1 MKRMRRI
8 VIVVSLVCSITAP
21 CLWAAMPENPQGWV
35 SDFAGILSEDTKS
48 QISGLIDDV
57 KRSTG
62 AEIAVVTVS
71 SLDGMTVEEYAVR
84 LFEKWGIGAAEEDN
98 GVLFLIAPNERK
110 TRIEVGYG
118 LEPVIT
124 DGRAGEIIRET
135 ILPFFRAGD
144 YNQAIMDLGATLCT
158 PKAPDCDHCPLNEI
172 CQARALGI
180 QEARPVSAPKAKI
193 PHHTVTAAV
202 IQSKGRVMIVQRPTD
217 GLLGGMWEFPGG
229 KQEPGEELTTC
240 LQREILEEL
249 GAEIQVGEPFGVYEH
264 AYTHFKVTLH
274 AFHCRLNGTE
284 PQIREHTDLRWVV
297 PTELDD
303 FPMGKIDRQIA
314 SNLQKGITGC

>member
-1 MKRMRRI
+1 
-8 VIVVSLVCSITAP
+8 
-21 CLWAAMPENPQGWV
+21 
-35 SDFAGILSEDTKS
+35 
-48 QISGLIDDV
+48 
-57 KRSTG
+57 
-62 AEIAVVTVS
+62 
-71 SLDGMTVEEYAVR
+71 
-84 LFEKWGIGAAEEDN
+84 
-98 GVLFLIAPNERK
+98 
-110 TRIEVGYG
+110 
-118 LEPVIT
+118 
-124 DGRAGEIIRET
+124 
-135 ILPFFRAGD
+135 
-144 YNQAIMDLGATLCT
+144 
-158 PKAPDCDHCPLNEI
+158 
-172 CQARALGI
+172 
-180 QEARPVSAPKAKI
+180 
-193 PHHTVTAAV
+193 
-202 IQSKGRVMIVQRPTD
+202 MIVQRPTD